1 MTGPARRR
9 GERRSCLSSPSCFAL
24 FLSRQKEKTRLCRS
38 LPSLFSLFALIS
50 LSLLRRKG
58 ANPLKDPA
66 AIIGIVAIFL
76 PFVILGIAI
85 ATGIVEIPER

>member
-1 MTGPARRR
+1 MLIDYKKTKTKQKIKNLFKQTNTGGGNNPGGAPPKKVLKR
-9 GERRSCLSSPSCFAL
+9 EEEPEQYWTSP
-24 FLSRQKEKTRLCRS
+24 QE
-38 LPSLFSLFALIS
+38 
-50 LSLLRRKG
+50 RKG

-85 ATGIVEIPER
+85 ATGVVEIPER

>member
-1 MTGPARRR
+1 MLIDYKKQKKTNTGGGNNPGGAPPKKVLKR
-9 GERRSCLSSPSCFAL
+9 EEEPEQYWTSP
-24 FLSRQKEKTRLCRS
+24 QE
-38 LPSLFSLFALIS
+38 
-50 LSLLRRKG
+50 RKG

-85 ATGIVEIPER
+85 ATGVVEIPER